1 MPELPEIETIK
12 NDLSSRLRGATIT
25 NVTFSADPKL
35 RLLRR
40 FPSQKKFIH
49 SLRGTVI
56 RGLRRRAKYLIF
68 DLQPDRMLV
77 MHLGMS
83 GRLLLTRA
91 GSPPDR
97 YLQVTLHLSNEY
109 ELRFIDPRKF
119 GELFLLRSSLDSP
132 LDLDSLGPEPLGKDF
147 TVSYLAGLLGSA
159 NRAIKVLL
167 MDQKAIAGIG
177 NIYSDEILFRAR
189 INPAKPAATLD
200 RQEIRRLYREIRAV
214 LGEAIS
220 RRGTTASDQR
230 YRDGLGRAGNFQT
243 ILQVYQRAGCPCS
256 RCGTV
261 IVAKRLGGR
270 TASFCP
276 RCQG

>member
-12 NDLSSRLRGATIT
+12 NDLSSRLCGITIAE
-25 NVTFSADPKL
+25 VTFSADPKL
-35 RLLRR
+35 RILRR
-40 FPSQKKFIH
+40 FPSQAKFVH

-68 DLQPDRMLV
+68 DLPHDRMLV
-77 MHLGMS
+77 VHLGMS

-97 YLQVTLHLSNEY
+97 YLQATLHLTNGY

-119 GELFLLRSSLDSP
+119 GELFLLGASLESP
-132 LDLDSLGPEPLGKDF
+132 LDLEGLGPEPLGEEF
-147 TVSYLAGLLGSA
+147 TVSYLAGRVGSS

-189 INPAKPAATLD
+189 VHPAKPAATLD
-200 RQEIRRLYREIRAV
+200 RREIGRLYREIRAV

-230 YRDGLGRAGNFQT
+230 YRDGLGKAGNFQT
-243 ILQVYQRAGCPCS
+243 ILKVYQRAGRPCP
-256 RCGTV
+256 RCGAV

-276 RCQG
+276 HCQG